1 MTKKMKKDIIDRT
14 MNAAV
19 KRSLI
24 ELEKDFGK
32 VIPIQ
37 EIVNLNME
45 YSEEEIIS
53 VIEEMKSEGLVTE
66 VDKDTIEL
74 NYDI

>member
-1 MTKKMKKDIIDRT
+1 
-14 MNAAV
+14 
-19 KRSLI
+19 
-24 ELEKDFGK
+24 
-32 VIPIQ
+32 
-37 EIVNLNME
+37 ME